1 MPVPGP
7 WMIYRLRPCYSR
19 MLLFSF
25 SYPRL
30 SKLLQSSLL
39 KVHQYPC
46 IFNILYSYIICLS
59 IFIFIIRC
67 FVFKK
72 LYCSYIRTISFVWYT
87 NFGVFF
93 ICAWY
98 NSIRK
103 PIFISRD
110 YTLLE
115 GHMIKY
121 HPHLLSMLT
130 DAGYSQ
136 KDMRKYKLISQSSL
150 QSIREG
156 KPLSLSTI
164 NVICNLLDC
173 QPGDILRFELT
184 EDDRR
189 FLEDKLRIYYDY
201 GDQPADKS

>member
-1 MPVPGP
+1 
-7 WMIYRLRPCYSR
+7 
-19 MLLFSF
+19 
-25 SYPRL
+25 
-30 SKLLQSSLL
+30 
-39 KVHQYPC
+39 
-46 IFNILYSYIICLS
+46 
-59 IFIFIIRC
+59 
-67 FVFKK
+67 
-72 LYCSYIRTISFVWYT
+72 
-87 NFGVFF
+87 
-93 ICAWY
+93 
-98 NSIRK
+98 
-103 PIFISRD
+103 
-110 YTLLE
+110 
-115 GHMIKY
+115 MIKY

-173 QPGDILRFELT
+173 QPGDILRFEMT

>member
-1 MPVPGP
+1 MYEE
-7 WMIYRLRPCYSR
+7 I
-19 MLLFSF
+19 
-25 SYPRL
+25 
-30 SKLLQSSLL
+30 
-39 KVHQYPC
+39 
-46 IFNILYSYIICLS
+46 
-59 IFIFIIRC
+59 
-67 FVFKK
+67 
-72 LYCSYIRTISFVWYT
+72 
-87 NFGVFF
+87 
-93 ICAWY
+93 
-98 NSIRK
+98 
-103 PIFISRD
+103 
-110 YTLLE
+110 
-115 GHMIKY
+115 
-121 HPHLLSMLT
+121 T
-130 DAGYSQ
+130 DSQ

>member
-1 MPVPGP
+1 
-7 WMIYRLRPCYSR
+7 
-19 MLLFSF
+19 
-25 SYPRL
+25 
-30 SKLLQSSLL
+30 
-39 KVHQYPC
+39 
-46 IFNILYSYIICLS
+46 
-59 IFIFIIRC
+59 
-67 FVFKK
+67 
-72 LYCSYIRTISFVWYT
+72 
-87 NFGVFF
+87 
-93 ICAWY
+93 
-98 NSIRK
+98 
-103 PIFISRD
+103 
-110 YTLLE
+110 
-115 GHMIKY
+115 MIKY

-164 NVICNLLDC
+164 NVICNLFDC

>member
-1 MPVPGP
+1 
-7 WMIYRLRPCYSR
+7 
-19 MLLFSF
+19 
-25 SYPRL
+25 
-30 SKLLQSSLL
+30 
-39 KVHQYPC
+39 
-46 IFNILYSYIICLS
+46 
-59 IFIFIIRC
+59 
-67 FVFKK
+67 
-72 LYCSYIRTISFVWYT
+72 
-87 NFGVFF
+87 
-93 ICAWY
+93 
-98 NSIRK
+98 
-103 PIFISRD
+103 
-110 YTLLE
+110 
-115 GHMIKY
+115 MIKY

-201 GDQPADKS
+201 GDKPADKS

>member
-1 MPVPGP
+1 
-7 WMIYRLRPCYSR
+7 
-19 MLLFSF
+19 
-25 SYPRL
+25 
-30 SKLLQSSLL
+30 
-39 KVHQYPC
+39 
-46 IFNILYSYIICLS
+46 
-59 IFIFIIRC
+59 
-67 FVFKK
+67 
-72 LYCSYIRTISFVWYT
+72 
-87 NFGVFF
+87 
-93 ICAWY
+93 
-98 NSIRK
+98 
-103 PIFISRD
+103 
-110 YTLLE
+110 
-115 GHMIKY
+115 MIKY

-201 GDQPADKS
+201 GDQPAHKS

>member
-1 MPVPGP
+1 
-7 WMIYRLRPCYSR
+7 
-19 MLLFSF
+19 
-25 SYPRL
+25 
-30 SKLLQSSLL
+30 
-39 KVHQYPC
+39 
-46 IFNILYSYIICLS
+46 
-59 IFIFIIRC
+59 
-67 FVFKK
+67 
-72 LYCSYIRTISFVWYT
+72 
-87 NFGVFF
+87 
-93 ICAWY
+93 
-98 NSIRK
+98 
-103 PIFISRD
+103 
-110 YTLLE
+110 
-115 GHMIKY
+115 MIKY

-164 NVICNLLDC
+164 NIICNLLDC

>member
-1 MPVPGP
+1 
-7 WMIYRLRPCYSR
+7 
-19 MLLFSF
+19 
-25 SYPRL
+25 
-30 SKLLQSSLL
+30 
-39 KVHQYPC
+39 
-46 IFNILYSYIICLS
+46 
-59 IFIFIIRC
+59 
-67 FVFKK
+67 
-72 LYCSYIRTISFVWYT
+72 
-87 NFGVFF
+87 
-93 ICAWY
+93 
-98 NSIRK
+98 
-103 PIFISRD
+103 
-110 YTLLE
+110 
-115 GHMIKY
+115 MIKY

-201 GDQPADKS
+201 GDQPSDKS

>member
-1 MPVPGP
+1 
-7 WMIYRLRPCYSR
+7 
-19 MLLFSF
+19 
-25 SYPRL
+25 
-30 SKLLQSSLL
+30 
-39 KVHQYPC
+39 
-46 IFNILYSYIICLS
+46 
-59 IFIFIIRC
+59 
-67 FVFKK
+67 
-72 LYCSYIRTISFVWYT
+72 
-87 NFGVFF
+87 
-93 ICAWY
+93 
-98 NSIRK
+98 
-103 PIFISRD
+103 
-110 YTLLE
+110 
-115 GHMIKY
+115 
-121 HPHLLSMLT
+121 MLT

>member
-1 MPVPGP
+1 MEQLPAG
-7 WMIYRLRPCYSR
+7 R
-19 MLLFSF
+19 
-25 SYPRL
+25 
-30 SKLLQSSLL
+30 
-39 KVHQYPC
+39 
-46 IFNILYSYIICLS
+46 
-59 IFIFIIRC
+59 
-67 FVFKK
+67 
-72 LYCSYIRTISFVWYT
+72 
-87 NFGVFF
+87 
-93 ICAWY
+93 
-98 NSIRK
+98 
-103 PIFISRD
+103 
-110 YTLLE
+110 
-115 GHMIKY
+115 
-121 HPHLLSMLT
+121 

>member
-1 MPVPGP
+1 
-7 WMIYRLRPCYSR
+7 
-19 MLLFSF
+19 
-25 SYPRL
+25 
-30 SKLLQSSLL
+30 
-39 KVHQYPC
+39 
-46 IFNILYSYIICLS
+46 
-59 IFIFIIRC
+59 
-67 FVFKK
+67 
-72 LYCSYIRTISFVWYT
+72 
-87 NFGVFF
+87 
-93 ICAWY
+93 
-98 NSIRK
+98 
-103 PIFISRD
+103 
-110 YTLLE
+110 
-115 GHMIKY
+115 MIKY

-201 GDQPADKS
+201 GDHPADKS

>member
-1 MPVPGP
+1 
-7 WMIYRLRPCYSR
+7 
-19 MLLFSF
+19 
-25 SYPRL
+25 
-30 SKLLQSSLL
+30 
-39 KVHQYPC
+39 
-46 IFNILYSYIICLS
+46 
-59 IFIFIIRC
+59 
-67 FVFKK
+67 
-72 LYCSYIRTISFVWYT
+72 
-87 NFGVFF
+87 
-93 ICAWY
+93 
-98 NSIRK
+98 
-103 PIFISRD
+103 
-110 YTLLE
+110 
-115 GHMIKY
+115 MIKY

-136 KDMRKYKLISQSSL
+136 KNMRKYKLISQSSL

>member
-1 MPVPGP
+1 
-7 WMIYRLRPCYSR
+7 
-19 MLLFSF
+19 
-25 SYPRL
+25 
-30 SKLLQSSLL
+30 
-39 KVHQYPC
+39 
-46 IFNILYSYIICLS
+46 
-59 IFIFIIRC
+59 
-67 FVFKK
+67 
-72 LYCSYIRTISFVWYT
+72 
-87 NFGVFF
+87 
-93 ICAWY
+93 
-98 NSIRK
+98 
-103 PIFISRD
+103 
-110 YTLLE
+110 
-115 GHMIKY
+115 MIKY

-201 GDQPADKS
+201 GDQPEDKS

>member
-1 MPVPGP
+1 
-7 WMIYRLRPCYSR
+7 
-19 MLLFSF
+19 
-25 SYPRL
+25 
-30 SKLLQSSLL
+30 
-39 KVHQYPC
+39 
-46 IFNILYSYIICLS
+46 
-59 IFIFIIRC
+59 
-67 FVFKK
+67 
-72 LYCSYIRTISFVWYT
+72 
-87 NFGVFF
+87 
-93 ICAWY
+93 
-98 NSIRK
+98 
-103 PIFISRD
+103 
-110 YTLLE
+110 
-115 GHMIKY
+115 MIKY

-189 FLEDKLRIYYDY
+189 FLEDKLRIYYNY

>member
-1 MPVPGP
+1 
-7 WMIYRLRPCYSR
+7 
-19 MLLFSF
+19 
-25 SYPRL
+25 
-30 SKLLQSSLL
+30 
-39 KVHQYPC
+39 
-46 IFNILYSYIICLS
+46 
-59 IFIFIIRC
+59 
-67 FVFKK
+67 
-72 LYCSYIRTISFVWYT
+72 
-87 NFGVFF
+87 
-93 ICAWY
+93 
-98 NSIRK
+98 
-103 PIFISRD
+103 
-110 YTLLE
+110 
-115 GHMIKY
+115 MIKY

>member
-1 MPVPGP
+1 
-7 WMIYRLRPCYSR
+7 
-19 MLLFSF
+19 
-25 SYPRL
+25 
-30 SKLLQSSLL
+30 
-39 KVHQYPC
+39 
-46 IFNILYSYIICLS
+46 
-59 IFIFIIRC
+59 
-67 FVFKK
+67 
-72 LYCSYIRTISFVWYT
+72 
-87 NFGVFF
+87 
-93 ICAWY
+93 
-98 NSIRK
+98 
-103 PIFISRD
+103 
-110 YTLLE
+110 
-115 GHMIKY
+115 MIKY

-130 DAGYSQ
+130 EAGYSQ

-164 NVICNLLDC
+164 NIICNLLDC

>member
-1 MPVPGP
+1 
-7 WMIYRLRPCYSR
+7 
-19 MLLFSF
+19 
-25 SYPRL
+25 
-30 SKLLQSSLL
+30 
-39 KVHQYPC
+39 
-46 IFNILYSYIICLS
+46 
-59 IFIFIIRC
+59 
-67 FVFKK
+67 
-72 LYCSYIRTISFVWYT
+72 
-87 NFGVFF
+87 
-93 ICAWY
+93 
-98 NSIRK
+98 
-103 PIFISRD
+103 
-110 YTLLE
+110 
-115 GHMIKY
+115 MIKY

-130 DAGYSQ
+130 DAGYSP

>member
-1 MPVPGP
+1 
-7 WMIYRLRPCYSR
+7 
-19 MLLFSF
+19 
-25 SYPRL
+25 
-30 SKLLQSSLL
+30 
-39 KVHQYPC
+39 
-46 IFNILYSYIICLS
+46 
-59 IFIFIIRC
+59 
-67 FVFKK
+67 
-72 LYCSYIRTISFVWYT
+72 
-87 NFGVFF
+87 
-93 ICAWY
+93 
-98 NSIRK
+98 
-103 PIFISRD
+103 
-110 YTLLE
+110 
-115 GHMIKY
+115 MIKY

-189 FLEDKLRIYYDY
+189 FLEDKLRIYCDY

>member
-1 MPVPGP
+1 
-7 WMIYRLRPCYSR
+7 
-19 MLLFSF
+19 
-25 SYPRL
+25 
-30 SKLLQSSLL
+30 
-39 KVHQYPC
+39 
-46 IFNILYSYIICLS
+46 
-59 IFIFIIRC
+59 
-67 FVFKK
+67 
-72 LYCSYIRTISFVWYT
+72 
-87 NFGVFF
+87 
-93 ICAWY
+93 
-98 NSIRK
+98 
-103 PIFISRD
+103 
-110 YTLLE
+110 
-115 GHMIKY
+115 MIKY

-184 EDDRR
+184 EDDRK